1 MTERREAPMCRWTT
15 GWLLA
20 MALAGGPAA
29 AQTLTIG
36 VGGAVTGLD
45 PQFFN
50 ASPNNMVAGHFFD
63 RLLLRDGQTRL
74 QPGLAESVLAVA
86 ETSWEVRLR
95 PGVTWHDGRPFTAD
109 DVAFSIARIPQVP
122 NSPASFAAHVRAIA
136 RVEVVDPLT
145 IRLHTAAPYAQMP
158 QDLASFFIVSRHVGA
173 SAGTADYNSG
183 SAVVGTGRFRLTGHR
198 PGDRIEMARNDAHWA
213 GVGAWRTVSYRII
226 ANDAARTAALLSG
239 DVEVIDQVNTADLAR
254 LRGDRRIGVSEIQ
267 GLRNIYIYPDFSRSA
282 APPDV
287 ADHAGRPLGA
297 NPFLDIR
304 VRRALSLAINREQLT
319 ERVMEGTA
327 APTGQW
333 LPAGSFGYEPSL
345 VPRFDPDAARRLL
358 ADAGF
363 PDGFRLTLS
372 SPNDRYPND
381 TRIAQAIAQMWSRI
395 GVQTQV
401 QAMPFAAFI
410 PRSARQD
417 MGMRVLGFAS
427 SSGDAV
433 PMLVNI
439 INTFDAAAR
448 TGAGNHGRYSDPAL
462 DALTIRALGTLDH
475 RAREELL
482 RQAVRMAMDD
492 VAVIPLYMLA
502 NVWAARRPLHYEP
515 RMDEQTLAWHVRR
528 SE

>member
-1 MTERREAPMCRWTT
+1 
-15 GWLLA
+15 
-20 MALAGGPAA
+20 MALAGAPAA
-29 AQTLTIG
+29 AQTLAIG
-36 VGGAVTGLD
+36 VGGSVTGLD

-63 RLLLRDGQTRL
+63 RLLQRDGQARL
-74 QPGLAESVLAVA
+74 QPGLAESVRAAGDTV
-86 ETSWEVRLR
+86 WEVRLR
-95 PGVTWHDGRPFTAD
+95 PGVTWHDGQPFTAE

-145 IRLHTAAPYAQMP
+145 LRLHTAGPYAQMP
-158 QDLASFFIVSRHVGA
+158 QDLASFFIVSRHLGA
-173 SAGTADYNSG
+173 SATTAEYNAG
-183 SAVVGTGRFRLTGHR
+183 AAVMGTGPFRLAAHR
-198 PGDRIEMARNDAHWA
+198 PGDRIEMVRNDAYWA
-213 GVGAWRTVSYRII
+213 GAGAWRSVSYRII

-239 DVEVIDQVNTADLAR
+239 DVEVIDQVSTADLAR
-254 LRGDRRIGVSEIQ
+254 LRGDPRIRMSEIA
-267 GLRNIYIYPDFSRSA
+267 GLRNIYIYPDFSRRA

-287 ADHAGRPLGA
+287 SDHAGRPLPA

-304 VRRALSLAINREQLT
+304 VRRALSLAVNREQLT

-327 APTGQW
+327 SPTGQW
-333 LPAGSFGYEPSL
+333 LPPGSFGHDPGTVS
-345 VPRFDPDAARRLL
+345 RFDPDAARRLL

-363 PDGFRLTLS
+363 PEGFRLTLS

-381 TRIAQAIAQMWSRI
+381 ARIAQAIAQMWSRI

-401 QAMPFAAFI
+401 QVMPFTAFI
-410 PRSARQD
+410 PRSARQEF
-417 MGMRVLGFAS
+417 GMRVLGFAS

-448 TGAGNHGRYSDPAL
+448 TGAGNHGRYSNPAL
-462 DALTIRALGTLDH
+462 DALTVRALGTLED

-482 RQAVRMAMDD
+482 RQAVRMAMED

-502 NVWAARRPLHYEP
+502 NVWATRRPMQYEP

-528 SE
+528 AD